1 MKTERFNWDLRT
13 LRKLCIP
20 MAMATLVA
28 CGGGSGGTSSTGSA
42 SGATS
47 SVLSGV
53 AVDGYLQGATVF
65 LDVNSNGLLDAGEP
79 STLTD
84 ASGRYTLDYSK
95 VSTPVTGLSMRV
107 TGGIDTDTGYAFT
120 GRLSAAADKA
130 AQGQVISPLTSLVD
144 AVMAQ
149 GLAKDAAA
157 AKTLVA
163 NALGLSAADLAT
175 DPVAVLANQPAIY
188 LASVEL
194 QRVVQLLA
202 AVNAQAGESPHKAQ
216 ERVMK
221 AFAVAIQAQS
231 KAVSVSQ
238 LVAALSLPNKAGA
251 QRLAS
256 SLHETVKAGLSNGG
270 YESAKVALKGLD
282 QVRARME
289 SDRDDDLDKAAAKLD
304 AERGLTTSKPHT
316 NLVKSGAWQAEVDAI
331 KNLYGPTTVVSQ
343 PANTAGRLLASNCF
357 QCHGTGGQGGFDSI
371 RGDAAE
377 VKKYL
382 GKAANGDIMAA
393 HAQGYTTAQLDAII
407 TYLQQ

>member
-1 MKTERFNWDLRT
+1 MQTERFNRGIHT

-20 MAMATLVA
+20 MAVASLVA
-28 CGGGSGGTSSTGSA
+28 CGGGGGTA
-42 SGATS
+42 GAGGGTAS

-53 AVDGYLQGATVF
+53 AVDGYLQGASVF
-65 LDVNSNGLLDAGEP
+65 LDVNSNGRMDAGEP

-95 VSTPVTGLSMRV
+95 VTTSVTGLSMLV

-120 GRLSAAADKA
+120 GRLSAVADMA

-157 AKTLVA
+157 AKALVA
-163 NALGLSAADLAT
+163 QALGLSVANLAT
-175 DPVAVLANQPAIY
+175 DPVAALVNQPAIY
-188 LASVEL
+188 TTSVEL

-202 AVNAQAGESPHKAQ
+202 SVNAQAGESSHKAQ

-231 KAVSVSQ
+231 KAASVSQ
-238 LVAALSLPNKAGA
+238 LVATLSLTNKAGA

-256 SLHETVKAGLSNGG
+256 SLHETVKASLSSGG
-270 YESAKVALKGLD
+270 HESAKLALKGLD
-282 QVRARME
+282 QVRVRME
-289 SDRDDDLDKAAAKLD
+289 SDHDDDLDKAAGKLD
-304 AERGLTTSKPHT
+304 AERGLTTSKPHS
-316 NLVKSGAWQAEVDAI
+316 NLVKNGAGKAEVDAI

-357 QCHGTGGQGGFDSI
+357 QCHGTGGVGGFDSI
-371 RGDAAE
+371 RGNASE
-377 VKKYL
+377 VKEYL

-407 TYLQQ
+407 KYLQQ